1 MIILDSFINYFKHN
15 MQEAY
20 WANTRNKNS
29 ITGWF
34 SKTGKWIPVNSFHD
48 HPRYIQELEPELQP
62 DYNPKTAPKEKDYI
76 PDDYPDQETK
86 KDECITR
93 GAVRVAQADMGAG
106 PDISIQA
113 NSLYALKSTIAK
125 LDKMFPEEMNNNPI
139 FADVVNPK
147 GQVVSSFEMDEWGK
161 LQKIRF

>member
-1 MIILDSFINYFKHN
+1 MTFKEFFTKCL
-15 MQEAY
+15 QEAY

-48 HPRYIQELEPELQP
+48 HPKYIHELEPSLQP
-62 DYNPKTAPKEKDYI
+62 DYNPKTAPKEKDYV
-76 PDDYPDQETK
+76 PDDYPDQEAK
-86 KDECITR
+86 KDECIVR
-93 GAVRVAQADMGAG
+93 GAVRVAQADLGDG

-113 NSLYALKSTIAK
+113 GSLFALKGAIAK
-125 LDKMFPEEMNNNPI
+125 LDKMFPEEMNDNPI
-139 FADVVNPK
+139 FADVVNAQ
-147 GQVVSSFEMDEWGK
+147 GAVVSSFEMDEFGK